1 MSHKVHPKSFK
12 IRELKDWLSRGFY
25 KSNFPVFLEE
35 DFIIREYLNKKLP
48 KGILQE
54 IEIER
59 NLAALKIII
68 KTSRPALI
76 IGRGGK
82 GVEDLKFGIEK
93 EISKIRK
100 GQKNDKNVIKI
111 EIIEIKNPWL
121 SASLTAQWVA
131 GQLEKQVP
139 FRRVLKMAISKS
151 VEQKEIKGIKV
162 EVSGRL
168 NGVEISRREWLKDG
182 RLPRQTIRAVVDYGF
197 AQAYCTYGVIGVKV
211 WLYKGDRFN

>member
-25 KSNFPVFLEE
+25 KNNFPVYLEE
-35 DFIIREYLNKKLP
+35 DFIIRRFLTKKLP
-48 KGILQE
+48 QGILE
-54 IEIER
+54 DIEIER

-82 GVEDLKFGIEK
+82 GVEELRTGIEK
-93 EISKIRK
+93 EII
-100 GQKNDKNVIKI
+100 QAMKNEKDGKKVIKI
-111 EIIEIKNPWL
+111 EIIEVRNPWL

-139 FRRVLKMAISKS
+139 FRRALKMAISKAA
-151 VEQKEIKGIKV
+151 EQKEIKGVRV

-197 AQAYCTYGVIGVKV
+197 SQARCTYGIIGVKV
-211 WLYKGDRFN
+211 WMYKGDRFN